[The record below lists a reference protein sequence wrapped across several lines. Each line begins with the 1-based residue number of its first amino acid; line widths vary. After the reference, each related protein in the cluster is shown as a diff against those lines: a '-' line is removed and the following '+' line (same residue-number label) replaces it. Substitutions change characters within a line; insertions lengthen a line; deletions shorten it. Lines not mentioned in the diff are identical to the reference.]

1 MSKLFISGNRVLTV
15 LGPSALASLEQFC
28 AEHQVSQ
35 ILVGDAAGVDWFIQS
50 TIGDATRM
58 TIYYSGKRPRHYR
71 PGAQTQHIPVPSN
84 STLPWHQHKDR
95 AMAEAC
101 DLHIGFIASFRPSG
115 TLTNHER
122 VQRLGKPSR
131 IVYVAPR

>member
-28 AEHQVSQ
+28 DEHRVSQ

-50 TIGDATRM
+50 TIEDAMRM
-58 TIYYSGKRPRHYR
+58 TVYYSGRTPRHYR
-71 PGAQTQHIPVPSN
+71 PGAQQQHIPVPVDSA
-84 STLPWHQHKDR
+84 LPWHQHKDQ

-101 DLHIGFIASFRPSG
+101 DAHIGFIASFRSSG

-122 VQRLGKPSR
+122 VQGLGKPSR